1 VLGKGLAQMKKATAI
16 YERDETGTWVV
27 TVPEY
32 PGCIT
37 QGRSIHEARLHVRE
51 ALEAL
56 IGVRSAKA
64 VEWVDNIQLPN
75 EVLRLVRENK
85 RARAKARQAEAIV
98 SESTRKVTSKLKK
111 LGLSV
116 RDSGAL
122 LDLSHNAVQKI
133 LKAS

>member
-1 VLGKGLAQMKKATAI
+1 MKKATAI
-16 YERDETGTWVV
+16 YKRDESGTWVV
-27 TVPEY
+27 TVTEY

-37 QGRSIHEARLHVRE
+37 QGRSIHEARSHVRE

-56 IGVRSAKA
+56 IGIRRAKA
-64 VEWVDNIQLPN
+64 VKWVDDVRLPY
-75 EVLRLVRENK
+75 EVLRLVQENK
-85 RARAKARQAEAIV
+85 RARAKARQAEDVV
-98 SESTRKVTSKLKK
+98 SQSTRKVTREFKK

-122 LDLSHNAVQKI
+122 LGLSHNAVQKI